1 MKFRSFLR
9 GLFWSLVAAALVI
22 HIAGSWY
29 FSSVLIDEAFTP
41 DPDPMAAAPSGY
53 TLVETTYQSPL
64 GEMDAWYLEGNKDLW
79 VIHVHGLGATPAE
92 AEHLFGPIQD
102 EGYPQFSITY
112 RNDAGQPLDPSGLYQ
127 YGATEWED
135 VKAIVDLAKE
145 QGALGVVLVGLGT
158 GASHILSFAFRFGI
172 DDIKGM
178 VFDSPNINLGDTVEF
193 ALSQRRMPLLPM
205 NVPVTLAWT
214 SKFVTAL
221 RIGINWTSLDYI
233 SRAERSLRAPVLVFH
248 GTEDKRVPL
257 SQSVDFA
264 ETVPN
269 LVRLIT
275 VESAGHT
282 GSFDVDPDTYVAEIL
297 AFLRNLDRQ

>member
-1 MKFRSFLR
+1 MKFRSFIR
-9 GLFWSLVAAALVI
+9 GLFWSLVALALLV

-29 FSSVLIDEAFTP
+29 FSGVLIDEAFTP
-41 DPDPMAAAPSGY
+41 DPDPQAAPPADY

-64 GEMDAWYLEGNKDLW
+64 GAMDAWYLEGDNPIW

-102 EGYPQFSITY
+102 AGFPQLAITY
-112 RNDAGQPLDPSGLYQ
+112 RNDDGQPMDPSGFYQ

-135 VKAIVDLAKE
+135 IQAAVDYAKDN
-145 QGALGVVLVGLGT
+145 GARGVAFVGFST
-158 GASHILSFAFRFGI
+158 GASHVLSFAYRFGI

-178 VFDSPNINLGDTVEF
+178 VFDSPNINLSDTVEF
-193 ALSQRRMPLLPM
+193 AASQRRMPVLPM

-214 SKFVTAL
+214 SRFVTAL
-221 RIGINWTSLDYI
+221 RIGVNWKSLDYI
-233 SRAERSLRAPVLVFH
+233 TRAERSLRSQVLVFH
-248 GTEDKRVPL
+248 GTEDLRVPL

-264 ETVPN
+264 EAVPD

-275 VESAGHT
+275 VEGAGHV
-282 GSFDVDPDTYVAEIL
+282 GSFDADPDLYITEII
-297 AFLRNLDRQ
+297 AFLGTLQP